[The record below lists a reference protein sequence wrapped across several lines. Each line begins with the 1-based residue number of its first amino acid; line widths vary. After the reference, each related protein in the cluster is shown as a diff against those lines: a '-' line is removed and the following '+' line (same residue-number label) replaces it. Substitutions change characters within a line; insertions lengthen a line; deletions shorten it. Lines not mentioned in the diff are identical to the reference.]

1 MLVHRDSHI
10 IMYIYIYL
18 YIYIEDICV
27 YSKWQLFPVFS
38 CFCSFFKSE
47 WNVEMLKAG
56 QVPILPF
63 PQKTILSIQCCG
75 VNHTLLATC
84 PLPRWLEKW
93 VYFFNLVGNI
103 VSLIRKHL
111 YSGHWEYDG
120 NKSNSNSLLWI
131 WGHMM
136 HHDLAIVQAEFRF
149 SKLASWYICCIFFGH
164 DLTSQICAILNQ
176 TFSSPATN
184 HQAKSETPSL
194 KNPRNGQ
201 FSRLAESS
209 PACEEGTLWHSHPL
223 LANPGKT
230 RTKFGP
236 VDWLEF
242 H

>member
-18 YIYIEDICV
+18 YIYIEDICI

-93 VYFFNLVGNI
+93 VYSFNLVGNI
-103 VSLIRKHL
+103 VSLIRTHL

-131 WGHMM
+131 WGHMIP
-136 HHDLAIVQAEFRF
+136 HDLAIVQAEFRF
-149 SKLASWYICCIFFGH
+149 SKLAI
-164 DLTSQICAILNQ
+164 
-176 TFSSPATN
+176 
-184 HQAKSETPSL
+184 
-194 KNPRNGQ
+194 
-201 FSRLAESS
+201 
-209 PACEEGTLWHSHPL
+209 
-223 LANPGKT
+223 
-230 RTKFGP
+230 
-236 VDWLEF
+236 
-242 H
+242 